1 MRLLPKKE
9 VEEHFE
15 KERRKQNQILE
26 ELEKEINKKRA
37 ELNKLNSDILNINK
51 P

>member
-9 VEEHFE
+9 VDDHFTR
-15 KERRKQNQILE
+15 ERERQNKILKDIDEQIA
-26 ELEKEINKKRA
+26 KKRA

>member
-9 VEEHFE
+9 LKDHFDR
-15 KERRKQNQILE
+15 ERERQNKILKDIEDQIV
-26 ELEKEINKKRA
+26 KKRA